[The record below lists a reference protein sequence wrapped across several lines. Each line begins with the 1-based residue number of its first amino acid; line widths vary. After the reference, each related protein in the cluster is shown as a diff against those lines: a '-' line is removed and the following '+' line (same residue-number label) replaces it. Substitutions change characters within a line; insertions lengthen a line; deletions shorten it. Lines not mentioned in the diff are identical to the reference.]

1 MILNPCQD
9 NYIFPNIKTF
19 KLQDV
24 LYVMP
29 EKESKR
35 ESVFIVS
42 ITGRNTNF
50 EVPINSLADFEDLE
64 GILDILKKKLGN

>member
-1 MILNPCQD
+1 ME
-9 NYIFPNIKTF
+9 
-19 KLQDV
+19 
-24 LYVMP
+24 

-35 ESVFIVS
+35 ESRFVVS
-42 ITGRNTNF
+42 ITGKNTNF